1 MTDSALFP
9 WIGVSALD
17 AVTAAA
23 AVAAFMIACALWYGL
38 IVRDPGVARRAGI
51 ARYRRRLCARH
62 MGASGGNSGRAR
74 TLALVRRISTRL
86 NLADS
91 GHADATAQRLAQA
104 GWRSKDAVITLLVL
118 KLVLPFAFGA
128 AGLLGA
134 YVFAPPDAPAQI
146 KLLASVAAVV
156 VGFYAPEL
164 VVRRAAALRRRRIS
178 RAFPD
183 AADLLVICTEAGL
196 ALDAALARVAGEMR
210 RSAPE
215 IGDELSLTAIELGFL
230 PERRTALDT
239 LVRRTGLSAVRGLVN
254 TLVQT
259 ERYGTPLAHALR
271 VLAAENRNE
280 RMLKAEEKAA
290 KLPATMTVPLIA
302 FILPTLFIVLLGPAI
317 LRAIDGLGAW

>member
-1 MTDSALFP
+1 MTFSAELP
-9 WIGVSALD
+9 WIGVSVLD
-17 AVTAAA
+17 AITGVAAA
-23 AVAAFMIACALWYGL
+23 AAFMIACAIWYGL
-38 IVRDPGVARRAGI
+38 IVREPGAARRGAL
-51 ARYRRRLCARH
+51 AHYRRQLRACH
-62 MGASGGNSGRAR
+62 TGAAGGNSGRTR
-74 TLALVRRISTRL
+74 TLVLVRRISSRL
-86 NLADS
+86 NLAGS
-91 GHADATAQRLAQA
+91 GNADATAQRLAQA

-134 YVFAPPDAPAQI
+134 YVFASPDAPAQI
-146 KLLASVAAVV
+146 KLLAAVAAVV
-156 VGFYAPEL
+156 VGYYAPEL
-164 VVRRAAALRRRRIS
+164 AVRRVAHTRRRRIQ

-183 AADLLVICTEAGL
+183 AVDLMVICSEAGL

-215 IGDELSLTAIELGFL
+215 IAEELSLTAIELGFL
-230 PERRTALDT
+230 PKRRTALEN
-239 LVRRTGLSAVRGLVN
+239 LVRRTGLSGVRGLVN

-259 ERYGTPLAHALR
+259 ERYGTPLAQALR
-271 VLAAENRNE
+271 VLAAENRDE